1 MDASDTPLEYKAGYD
16 PLLSPKEAAEYLGM
30 KLTTFYKYAKEH
42 EIPRV
47 RITADS
53 KIRKSVLDELIR
65 QNEQPWRWGK
75 AVLQI
80 NAKDTP

>member
-16 PLLSPKEAAEYLGM
+16 PLLSPKQAAEYLGM
-30 KLTTFYKYAKEH
+30 KLATFYKYAKEH

-75 AVLQI
+75 ASLQI
-80 NAKDTP
+80 NGEETP